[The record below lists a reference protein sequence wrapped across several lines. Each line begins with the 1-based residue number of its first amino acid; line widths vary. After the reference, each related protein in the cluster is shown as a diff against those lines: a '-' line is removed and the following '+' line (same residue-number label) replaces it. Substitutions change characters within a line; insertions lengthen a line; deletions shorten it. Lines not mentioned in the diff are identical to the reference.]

1 MKKQINTFLI
11 VSILLLLTISS
22 IYAQVG
28 STGLTRGFDAIE
40 PAAHDSSYDSSIG
53 YEADE
58 RIATSMIMPP
68 RYWCSFDFTTL
79 SQREV
84 DEIKDFEKEVSKL
97 SNEANEIR
105 NNAQQRYD
113 EIYNSIFPI
122 KYDYYNDENWDA
134 YMDQFSEGN
143 WERYTNKIESLE
155 LELGLTQKYEEINE
169 IQELIENYFDGCYNP
184 YDEEWVLLKL
194 NDNERERY
202 EELQRLLDESY
213 EDESRLYDRN
223 QREFNRIYENSRDE
237 NIRLEEELGIL
248 TLQEQIRELQQQVN
262 SIRRDNQ
269 DKFNQV
275 WEDQLRAIESLE
287 RSSGLEEIRE
297 QRQKLF
303 EEIQELTG
311 NNNYWYGGYPIMYA
325 RDDVGS
331 FDMALPSV
339 SLDSREILPFE
350 GREDIAN
357 SAIPREMNIN
367 SNSIRNLDLKSICQD
382 NGGNW
387 LEEFSQC
394 ESSNPA
400 VCSQMGGEFKECGSA
415 CRNDPDA
422 QICTLQC
429 VPYCD
434 VSNVHSNRD
443 SQQESLNEETQNSSN
458 NEKESLNEDNN
469 NSSNGFMSRIRSFFA
484 SIFSN

>member
-1 MKKQINTFLI
+1 MIKQINTFLI
-11 VSILLLLTISS
+11 VGILLLLTISS

-28 STGLTRGFDAIE
+28 STGLTRSFDAVE
-40 PAAHDSSYDSSIG
+40 PAISEPSYDSSVG
-53 YEADE
+53 YEGDE

-68 RYWCSFDFTTL
+68 RYWCSFDYSIL
-79 SQREV
+79 SNQEIE
-84 DEIKDFEKEVSKL
+84 EIKSLEKDLMRL
-97 SNEANEIR
+97 SNEANKIR
-105 NNAQQRYD
+105 INSQSRYD

-143 WERYTNKIESLE
+143 WEQYNNKIENLE
-155 LELGLTQKYEEINE
+155 VELGLTQKYEEINE

-194 NDNERERY
+194 SDSERERY

-223 QREFNRIYENSRDE
+223 QREFNRIYENSREE
-237 NIRLEEELGIL
+237 NIRLEEELGISA
-248 TLQEQIRELQQQVN
+248 LQEQIRELQQQVN

-269 DKFNQV
+269 DTFNQV

-297 QRQKLF
+297 QRQNLF

-311 NNNYWYGGYPIMYA
+311 NNNYWYGGYPITYA
-325 RDDVGS
+325 RDAMETPDLL
-331 FDMALPSV
+331 DMGYEVLSMVESTTLDNTNSRDRTNQVPV
-339 SLDSREILPFE
+339 NVNYDMSLKEMCELNN
-350 GREDIAN
+350 GR
-357 SAIPREMNIN
+357 
-367 SNSIRNLDLKSICQD
+367 
-382 NGGNW
+382 W

-394 ESSNPA
+394 EFSNPA
-400 VCSQMGGEFKECGSA
+400 VCSQMGGEFNECGSA

-434 VSNVHSNRD
+434 VSNVHSNRN
-443 SQQESLNEETQNSSN
+443 SQQESLSEETQNSSN
-458 NEKESLNEDNN
+458 DEKESLDEDNN